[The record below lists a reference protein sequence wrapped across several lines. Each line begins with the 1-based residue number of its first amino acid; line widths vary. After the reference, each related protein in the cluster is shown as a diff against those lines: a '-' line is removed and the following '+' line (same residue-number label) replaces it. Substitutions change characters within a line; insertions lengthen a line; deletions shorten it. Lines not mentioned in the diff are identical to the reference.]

1 MMNVNSKIPK
11 FKKKAGSLQAVLPL
25 VLDKL
30 PSIDED
36 KSHFLSFELMTRVGQ
51 PATSTKYKKHVRK
64 FEEGTPQQWI
74 DVLRDMEEIWT
85 QNSVNGGT
93 DRASTVRA
101 VVRGES
107 LTSFEAA
114 LQEARMDEAGLEQQ
128 ITPEMVQEALEAVS
142 TSVFPHRAL
151 EIQKLW
157 MNRRMFKPAALT
169 TRQTAAAINRLNN
182 ALPLFPMG
190 TDASKFSDVELVGL
204 LEWSLPPAWRTKFD
218 LDGYVPTLGSRARL
232 IEACEAIERNVV
244 ETEETKTPTEKN
256 NKKRKN
262 GKKPNDDKKN
272 DANPNKNKYYCSEH
286 GKNPSHVTADCY
298 TIKNRAKAA
307 GSQGGKS
314 NHSFSNKTFRKEVN
328 LLSKKTSK
336 KKVLDMYASAVQREQ
351 KKLLKKSAKRKP
363 REEISESS
371 DEDSDMSVQMIESPK
386 STIRTT
392 KSKTRSNRD
401 PEVEISRKK
410 KRAEKADTLPEE
422 KTYQQTVKW
431 LANEGSP
438 VQGEKT
444 ESSEEESSASA

>member
-1 MMNVNSKIPK
+1 MNVNSKIPK

-36 KSHFLSFELMTRVGQ
+36 KLHFLSFELMTSVGQ

-74 DVLRDMEEIWT
+74 DALRDMEEIWT

-151 EIQKLW
+151 EIRKLW

-169 TRQTAAAINRLNN
+169 TGQTAAAINRLNN

-190 TDASKFSDVELVGL
+190 SDASKFSDVELIGL

-232 IEACEAIERNVV
+232 IEACEAIERNIV
-244 ETEETKTPTEKN
+244 ETEETKAPTERN

-286 GKNPSHVTADCY
+286 GKNPSHVTANCY

-336 KKVLDMYASAVQREQ
+336 KKVLDM
-351 KKLLKKSAKRKP
+351 
-363 REEISESS
+363 
-371 DEDSDMSVQMIESPK
+371 
-386 STIRTT
+386 
-392 KSKTRSNRD
+392 
-401 PEVEISRKK
+401 
-410 KRAEKADTLPEE
+410 
-422 KTYQQTVKW
+422 
-431 LANEGSP
+431 
-438 VQGEKT
+438 
-444 ESSEEESSASA
+444 

>member
-1 MMNVNSKIPK
+1 M
-11 FKKKAGSLQAVLPL
+11 
-25 VLDKL
+25 
-30 PSIDED
+30 
-36 KSHFLSFELMTRVGQ
+36 H
-51 PATSTKYKKHVRK
+51 
-64 FEEGTPQQWI
+64 
-74 DVLRDMEEIWT
+74 
-85 QNSVNGGT
+85 
-93 DRASTVRA
+93 
-101 VVRGES
+101 
-107 LTSFEAA
+107 
-114 LQEARMDEAGLEQQ
+114 
-128 ITPEMVQEALEAVS
+128 
-142 TSVFPHRAL
+142 
-151 EIQKLW
+151 
-157 MNRRMFKPAALT
+157 
-169 TRQTAAAINRLNN
+169 
-182 ALPLFPMG
+182 
-190 TDASKFSDVELVGL
+190 
-204 LEWSLPPAWRTKFD
+204 
-218 LDGYVPTLGSRARL
+218 TLGSRERL
-232 IEACEAIERNVV
+232 IEAFDAIEGNVF
-244 ETEETKTPTEKN
+244 ENEETKASTEKKT
-256 NKKRKN
+256 KKRKN
-262 GKKPNDDKKN
+262 GKKPTDDKKN
-272 DANPNKNKYYCSEH
+272 EGNTSKNKYYCSEH

-386 STIRTT
+386 STICTT